1 MFSDLVVEQL
11 GLFLFD
17 LNQFLVLRGH
27 FLGLDLLL
35 EFILQL
41 LLLSLDL
48 QADLP
53 LSLLFLAHDFFQV
66 LLIVD
71 LFFLLLSDQPGLFFH
86 QAALYGRDIL
96 LFVIGQLDQ
105 ILFVRFETAE

>member
-1 MFSDLVVEQL
+1 MIKVCMGGEGSYQL

-53 LSLLFLAHDFFQV
+53 LSLLFLAHDLEFR
-66 LLIVD
+66 
-71 LFFLLLSDQPGLFFH
+71 LFLKKTH
-86 QAALYGRDIL
+86 K
-96 LFVIGQLDQ
+96 
-105 ILFVRFETAE
+105 